1 MLRKISANCETASCA
16 TIKLKE
22 VAGSRMLEDRRGR
35 VELRPFE
42 VRDTREKEVKRREKS
57 ETDDTFELVD

>member
-1 MLRKISANCETASCA
+1 
-16 TIKLKE
+16 
-22 VAGSRMLEDRRGR
+22 MLEDRRGR

-42 VRDTREKEVKRREKS
+42 VRDTREKEVKRRENS

>member
-1 MLRKISANCETASCA
+1 
-16 TIKLKE
+16 
-22 VAGSRMLEDRRGR
+22 MLEGRRGR

-42 VRDTREKEVKRREKS
+42 ARDMREKEVKRRENS

>member
-1 MLRKISANCETASCA
+1 
-16 TIKLKE
+16 
-22 VAGSRMLEDRRGR
+22 MLEDRRGR

-42 VRDTREKEVKRREKS
+42 ARDTREKEVKRRENS